1 MKKLALSLIAFL
13 VLIFTNPLHAQVY
26 SYLALGDSY
35 TIGEGVTE
43 ADRYPNQLAAMLN
56 MDSLNLASPMIIART
71 GWTTDELTKAI
82 EERTDLAESY
92 DLVTL
97 LIGVNNQYRGRSVE
111 EYEEQLAYLLE
122 TAIKFAG
129 GDNSRVFVIS
139 IPDWSVTPFADGR
152 NTDKAK
158 VAKEID
164 QFNEV
169 KKMLCEEYG
178 VDYTEITEAYRANGN
193 EMVVADKLH
202 PSKEI
207 YQEWA
212 AALAEKVKSR
222 LAK

>member
-1 MKKLALSLIAFL
+1 MKILALSFIAFL
-13 VLIFTNPLHAQVY
+13 VLIFTNPSHAQVY

-35 TIGEGVTE
+35 TIGERVGE

-56 MDSLNLASPMIIART
+56 IDSLNLASPMIIART

-82 EERTDLAESY
+82 EERTNLAESY

-97 LIGVNNQYRGRSVE
+97 LIGVNNQYRGRRVE

-129 GDNSRVFVIS
+129 GDNSRVFVVS
-139 IPDWSVTPFADGR
+139 IPDWSVAPFADGR

-169 KKMLCEEYG
+169 KKMLCKEYG

-222 LAK
+222 LVK

>member
-1 MKKLALSLIAFL
+1 MKRQIIAIIAFL
-13 VLIFTNPLHAQVY
+13 MFLIISPLQAQVFN
-26 SYLALGDSY
+26 YLALGDSY
-35 TIGEGVTE
+35 TIGEGVAE
-43 ADRYPNQLAAMLN
+43 ADRYPNQLVAMLN
-56 MDSLNLASPMIIART
+56 ADSLNIASPLIIART
-71 GWTTDELTKAI
+71 GWTTDELSKAI
-82 EERTDLAESY
+82 EERTDLEESY

-97 LIGVNNQYRGRSVE
+97 LIGVNNQYRGRSLE

-129 GDNSRVFVIS
+129 GDNSRVFVVS

-158 VAKEID
+158 VAKEVD

-178 VDYTEITEAYRANGN
+178 VDYTEITEAYRQNGN

-222 LAK
+222 LAR

>member
-13 VLIFTNPLHAQVY
+13 GLIFTNPLQAQVY

-35 TIGEGVTE
+35 TIGEGVAE
-43 ADRYPNQLAAMLN
+43 ADRYPNQLVAMLN
-56 MDSLNLASPMIIART
+56 MDSLNVASPLIIART

-129 GDNSRVFVIS
+129 GDNSRVFVVS
-139 IPDWSVTPFADGR
+139 IPDWSVTHLLQM
-152 NTDKAK
+152 
-158 VAKEID
+158 VEI
-164 QFNEV
+164 Q
-169 KKMLCEEYG
+169 
-178 VDYTEITEAYRANGN
+178 I
-193 EMVVADKLH
+193 KL
-202 PSKEI
+202 KLQRKLI
-207 YQEWA
+207 N
-212 AALAEKVKSR
+212 LMK
-222 LAK
+222 